1 MSEFA
6 GLSSDPT
13 FHVSKYSSESGE
25 YPDNDVSGDENIDR
39 DGPESS
45 QILWFVNF

>member
-6 GLSSDPT
+6 VLSSDPT
-13 FHVSKYSSESGE
+13 FHVSKYSSESEE
-25 YPDNDVSGDENIDR
+25 YPDNDASG
-39 DGPESS
+39 DGPEIS